1 MIVRRAVSSSS
12 MCLRNLVIFCSIP
25 FGMNDWSNAASGS
38 KVTCRLSPSG
48 VISSTLNGFLLS
60 LSGNVYVWYPP
71 GRSVRIEFSGS
82 FELAGGMCLHSLNLV
97 GWCRLPSRSCQCGW
111 YPSLP

>member
-48 VISSTLNGFLLS
+48 VINSTLNGSLLS
-60 LSGNVYVWYPP
+60 VSGNVYVWYPP
-71 GRSVRIEFSGS
+71 GRSVRTELVGI
-82 FELAGGMCLHSLNLV
+82 FELAGGLFIGICLHILNAL
-97 GWCRLPSRSCQCGW
+97 GWCRLPSRSCQCG
-111 YPSLP
+111 